1 MAGDGTISSKLQLDG
16 EQQYKKAL
24 NDAYRSLRV
33 LRSELKAETAEL
45 GRNATQQDKAR
56 AKMQSLQ
63 KQIAEQE
70 KIVKT
75 LEKALADSKKEYA
88 DNQEVQDKWAEKLNK
103 AREAL
108 ANMKNSMEECED
120 SLGKFGDSMKD
131 VADSSG
137 EAMQTVISFNDAL
150 KSIGSIASG
159 ISGGISDIFSS
170 AVDTMKDMVDEMFSL
185 MSMAWSAAGD
195 WKDIQAVWGG
205 DLEEIQ
211 RVYKGME
218 MQGVDASTVTG
229 AMQKLVANVH
239 GGSDGVEAAMREL
252 GFSESQFTSHF
263 EMFQKIMD
271 RLSTEYYT
279 RGKRHDLAAAL
290 FGEKKGSDVL
300 LMLDKWNAGMTQ
312 YHENIE
318 EPGLVVHSDEIDE
331 LELVGQK
338 IQNIQTTWDAIKTNV
353 GAKLSDVLNMDQ
365 LTDDTLEILRD
376 IGAILNSEGE
386 TRAELTLKLTDDIEK
401 LFEDLG
407 AAMENLGGFLQELGG
422 DLKNSDNP
430 LVRFIGQLIEG
441 LGGILDWLGENGGT
455 IIEWLNRLLPLIAG
469 NKVLETVTGKGA
481 GDWATDLLK
490 LGIDVSILTK
500 MGKVLGA
507 GAGAAMTA
515 EAATIGTTIGGGL
528 AGTAAAFGM
537 AAGAALLAIP
547 GIDALLHP
555 EKYAGEHPEEVKKI
569 GEISNPGDILTIPDN
584 GSAAAKETFNYLL
597 GLPTGG
603 SRKEEVANAPGV
615 EEFEELPEGPVIM
628 ASPEEQDDAIQKWWD
643 AMRDATNGAGTWDA
657 EAEAYAK
664 MQDIFGDA
672 AEDIMDAVLLKIDEE
687 TEPWEV
693 QDIPSTWYAD
703 VTGALKN
710 LVGASVEN
718 AVKGTKFS
726 IIVNLDGEKVAERT
740 NVALGSMLSYLNG

>member
-170 AVDTMKDMVDEMFSL
+170 AVDTMKDMVDEMLSL

-195 WKDIQAVWGG
+195 WKQIQTMWGG
-205 DLEEIQ
+205 DLEQIE
-211 RVYKGME
+211 RVYTAMGL
-218 MQGVDASTVTG
+218 QGIDASEVTSG
-229 AMQKLVANVH
+229 IQKFVANVH
-239 GGSDGVEAAMREL
+239 SGNKDTMAALEEL
-252 GFSESQFTSHF
+252 HLSESQFSSHWDF
-263 EMFQKIMD
+263 FQKTMD
-271 RLSTEYYT
+271 RLANYHGNDRYN
-279 RGKRHDLAAAL
+279 LAAAI
-290 FGEKKGSDVL
+290 FGEKKGSSMVD
-300 LMLDKWNAGMTQ
+300 MLDNWREGLARYEQ
-312 YHENIE
+312 DYENT
-318 EPGLVVHSDEIDE
+318 GLALHSDEIEALDGVSHKMTE
-331 LELVGQK
+331 
-338 IQNIQTTWDAIKTNV
+338 IQALWNGIKTNI
-353 GAKLSDVLNMDQ
+353 GAKLSDILNMDQ
-365 LTDDTLEILRD
+365 LTEDTLEILRD
-376 IGAILNSEGE
+376 IGAILNSSGE
-386 TRAELTLKLTDDIEK
+386 KRAELTLKLSNDIETLMK
-401 LFEDLG
+401 DIS
-407 AAMENLGGFLQELGG
+407 AALENLGGFLKELGG
-422 DLKNSDNP
+422 DLQNSDNP
-430 LVRFIGQLIEG
+430 LVQF
-441 LGGILDWLGENGGT
+441 LG
-455 IIEWLNRLLPLIAG
+455 RLIAG
-469 NKVLETVTGKGA
+469 LGDLLDWMGDHGEEITAALEALLPWIMRNTVVEAATGKGI
-481 GDWATDLLK
+481 GDWATDLLQ
-490 LGIDVSILTK
+490 LGLDITVLTK
-500 MGKVLGA
+500 MGKALGKGA
-507 GAGAAMTA
+507 GSAITA
-515 EAATIGTTIGGGL
+515 TAPAFGSGIGTALLKAVPVL
-528 AGTAAAFGM
+528 AGLGVLFENAFKEQGNDDILDENGNLTPQ
-537 AAGAALLAIP
+537 AKEWGF
-547 GIDALLHP
+547 GVD
-555 EKYAGEHPEEVKKI
+555 EN
-569 GEISNPGDILTIPDN
+569 GEIVKPDYGD
-584 GSAAAKETFNYLL
+584 GSIEL
-597 GLPTGG
+597 GTGV
-603 SRKEEVANAPGV
+603 K
-615 EEFEELPEGPVIM
+615 LPEGPVIM

-643 AMRDATNGAGTWDA
+643 AMRNATNGAGTWDA

-710 LVGASVEN
+710 LNRDNYRGAAEDDLPARVGASVEN